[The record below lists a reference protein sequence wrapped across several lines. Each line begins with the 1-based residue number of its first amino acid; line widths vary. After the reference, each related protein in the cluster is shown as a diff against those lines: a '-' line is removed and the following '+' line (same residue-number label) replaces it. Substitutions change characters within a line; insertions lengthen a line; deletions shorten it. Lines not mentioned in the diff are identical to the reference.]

1 MGASSLESDFVF
13 GVRLREPRSERLA
26 GPGHSLDRPKLGTL
40 CPDDLSTRRRN
51 ERKLNKSKQNEGEW
65 SESEWKAG

>member
-1 MGASSLESDFVF
+1 
-13 GVRLREPRSERLA
+13 
-26 GPGHSLDRPKLGTL
+26 LDRPKLGTL

-65 SESEWKAG
+65 SESEWEAG